1 MGGVAD
7 GQLTDFN
14 DSPIFGK
21 SIPSY
26 CHTLGP
32 KLQTFPLILVI
43 RPIAYFRPVQ
53 AARPPTRGP
62 GAGSILRSALLGLTG
77 CGLVACSLGPHYK
90 RPDIPPPE
98 AWRNSAQQPPAL
110 PAARPEWPSSD
121 WWRGFDS
128 PTLDDLMQQAQA
140 ANDDIAAAIARIQQA
155 DAQAR
160 IAGAPLLPSLGVDA
174 AGTRQRSLQPS
185 LTPAG
190 KLAPRPTTANT
201 FTAELTASYEL
212 DFWGKNRALRDAAKA
227 AALASRYDRA
237 TVELT
242 VMQSVASTYFQALEL
257 RDRLKVAHDNVAS
270 ASDTLKGLRLEAQ
283 VGTVT
288 ALDVAQQETTV
299 ATLEAEIPPLNQQF
313 GETLDA
319 LAILVGKQPEVLDI
333 SSGTLTDLEEPQV
346 TPGLPS
352 ELLARRPDVAEAE
365 AQLIAA
371 NANIAAA
378 RAAFFPTISL
388 TADGGFASAALSTL
402 FNPVSRAWSATAGVT
417 QPIFE
422 GGALVGQYQLNKGR
436 YAELLA
442 DYHKAVISAF
452 GNVEDALV
460 SVQQTAEQLQRQ
472 QEAVATARHAYEL
485 TQAQFHAG
493 TINILIVLS
502 TETALFTAEDIL
514 VQVKYSHLNSL
525 IALFSALGGGWQR
538 T

>member
-1 MGGVAD
+1 
-7 GQLTDFN
+7 
-14 DSPIFGK
+14 
-21 SIPSY
+21 
-26 CHTLGP
+26 
-32 KLQTFPLILVI
+32 
-43 RPIAYFRPVQ
+43 
-53 AARPPTRGP
+53 
-62 GAGSILRSALLGLTG
+62 
-77 CGLVACSLGPHYK
+77 
-90 RPDIPPPE
+90 
-98 AWRNSAQQPPAL
+98 
-110 PAARPEWPSSD
+110 
-121 WWRGFDS
+121 
-128 PTLDDLMQQAQA
+128 MQQAQA

-201 FTAELTASYEL
+201 FTTELTASYEL